1 MGFYRPPV
9 RQLAGGSVSGTD
21 PEGDSGVVVA
31 ASTTQLQ
38 VDGQTKI
45 DSRLDSVT
53 INSGG
58 TFQVLSPSG
67 LAFNIDSAGRSTVS
81 VPTKQIT
88 ASESPFNVSSQDTFI
103 LVDSTN
109 GPVTLTLPNAG
120 SIGDGRVYVVK
131 DAGTG
136 TGNSVTISTSGGDV
150 DSNPTLIADD
160 DFAGAVLVSAF
171 GNYWI
176 V

>member
-1 MGFYRPPV
+1 MCIRE
-9 RQLAGGSVSGTD
+9 R
-21 PEGDSGVVVA
+21 
-31 ASTTQLQ
+31 
-38 VDGQTKI
+38 
-45 DSRLDSVT
+45 
-53 INSGG
+53 
-58 TFQVLSPSG
+58 
-67 LAFNIDSAGRSTVS
+67 
-81 VPTKQIT
+81 IT
-88 ASESPFNVSSQDTFI
+88 ASESPFIVSSQDTFI

-109 GPVTLTLPNAG
+109 GPVSLTLPNAG

-136 TGNSVTISTSGGDV
+136 TGNSVTISASGGSV